1 MFQGHISSEGLTEE
15 IHLNVGGL
23 KADVRSEWKLK
34 RVSLACD
41 GEVLTHGRVRVVD
54 PEREVPFHLH
64 VVRPK
69 VDFDASVD
77 LSRKSGIRDHQRSR
91 TIREGYDILK
101 RAHFFSPGSQGKLNF
116 GRTDREKARSSRSI
130 SR

>member
-1 MFQGHISSEGLTEE
+1 MFQGHISSEGLIEE

-34 RVSLACD
+34 RVSLPRNH
-41 GEVLTHGRVRVVD
+41 ELLTHGRVRVVD

-64 VVRPK
+64 VRPK

-101 RAHFFSPGSQGKLNF
+101 RAHIFSPGSQGKLNF